1 LEDQTFNPPA
11 MNFKGV
17 YRSLAL
23 NKKVNIISLK
33 VNITNTSR
41 SDELY
46 NSQFLVIEK
55 KFDIKRSEPA
65 ILNKKLIISN
75 ESRKRKFNIYTA
87 VHCPTISHPK
97 MIIKVKDAQ

>member
-1 LEDQTFNPPA
+1 

-23 NKKVNIISLK
+23 NKKVNIHVVISLK

-55 KFDIKRSEPA
+55 KFDIKGSEPA